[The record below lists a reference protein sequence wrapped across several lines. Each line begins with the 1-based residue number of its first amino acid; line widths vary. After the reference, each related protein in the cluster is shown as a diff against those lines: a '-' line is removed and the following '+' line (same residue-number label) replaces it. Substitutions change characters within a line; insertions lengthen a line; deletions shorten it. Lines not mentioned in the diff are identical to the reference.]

1 MNISRKQLYA
11 LGEPFGES
19 ATRLKPGGRVYGGGG
34 GGGGSSTPDKT
45 TQTVELPEWARPYAK
60 NVLAKGAALT
70 DINQN
75 PYQQYKGNRIAGFSP
90 MQMQSFQGAANMDAG
105 PQGFQENIGS
115 YMSPYMQN
123 VVDVEKRGAIRDYQV
138 GNTMQQAQATQAGAF
153 GGGREAIQRAE
164 RERGLMGTLGGI
176 QAKGA
181 QAAYDQAANQFRQGI
196 TQGMD
201 INKLQ
206 NTYGG
211 QMQQQAQR
219 PLDMA
224 YQDFQNQQNYPYKQ
238 LGFMSDLVRGMPL
251 GQKSTGTMYE
261 APGSTMGQL
270 AGMGMGAYGLSR
282 LMAADGGLMKS
293 YADGGQIMSGES
305 VVRYGYGGDVTSQDN
320 KENLIDDTYSIQ
332 ALTDMKSA
340 ALARRDIDTANAIDE
355 RIAELNAIQAAQSAS
370 LSHGLGS
377 AFDQIPQDQQEQI
390 MSAANGGIV
399 AFAEGDFVIDP
410 MLGTTQSTT
419 ASDDDRTFLEKIG
432 LGNRENRRVLEA
444 SEAATRKR
452 EQAAKAT
459 PTPTPAPTV
468 EAKKPSLP
476 DLPTPKPTAKAKEI
490 TIPKVAAGLQ
500 AAAAS
505 KGITGDDLLAEAK
518 KAKEFFAEES
528 KEELKGIQDLIE
540 KQSGKSK
547 EIKARALDKAIAEF
561 GFNLA
566 AQASKRGKESQG
578 QGFAGLIGSAAAASP
593 TLAASA
599 AESQKLVDAA
609 EENQAKLQME
619 FTKYKVALN
628 KNDTNAA
635 MAHASNVR
643 QLQMTQQQIELK
655 RQEIANTSAYQ
666 QGSLGLQG
674 AALQQKSDQFGQLV
688 GARTE
693 AAKAQNAVAGAR
705 LAEVRRK
712 ATIDFDSSNRALRDQ
727 LIKQHGPVQGEYMYK
742 QQRTQ
747 YIGDVLQQQRD
758 EQANTADA
766 VSGASGTKSVF
777 DLLDM

>member
-1 MNISRKQLYA
+1 MNILDFKRKLLPLSGYM
-11 LGEPFGES
+11 GDS
-19 ATRLKPGGRVYGGGG
+19 GGGG
-34 GGGGSSTPDKT
+34 GGGQPDKT

-60 NVLAKGAALT
+60 DVLAKGAALT
-70 DINQN
+70 NINQN
-75 PYQQYKGNRIAGFSP
+75 PYKQYKGNRIAGFSP

-176 QAKGA
+176 QSRGA

-251 GQKSTGTMYE
+251 GQKSTSSVYE

-270 AGMGMGAYGLSR
+270 AGLGMGAYGLSR
-282 LMAADGGLMKS
+282 MMAADGGLMKS
-293 YADGGQIMSGES
+293 YADGGQIMDGES
-305 VVRYGYGGDVTSQDN
+305 VVRYDGGGVTSQDN
-320 KENLIDDTYSIQ
+320 KDNLVEGMYSIQ
-332 ALTDMKSA
+332 ALMQAKEA
-340 ALARRDIDTANAIDE
+340 ALNRRDMDTVQAIDE
-355 RIAELNAIQAAQSAS
+355 RIAELNAIQAQTAS
-370 LSHGLGS
+370 INSGLGS
-377 AFDQIPQDQQEQI
+377 AFDQIPQDRQEEI
-390 MSAANGGIV
+390 MYGANGGIV

-452 EQAAKAT
+452 EQAAKA
-459 PTPTPAPTV
+459 TPTPAPTV

-566 AQASKRGKESQG
+566 ERASRKGKESQG

-643 QLQMTQQQIELK
+643 QLQMAQQQIELK

-674 AALQQKSDQFGQLV
+674 AALKQKTDQFGQIM

-705 LAEVRRK
+705 LSEVRRK
-712 ATIDFDSSNRALRDQ
+712 ATVDFDSSNRALRNK
-727 LIKQHGPVQGEYMYK
+727 LIEQHGPLQGEYLYK